1 MSCPSKVG
9 LGDNVVFS
17 ICTHDPDT
25 GVLAD
30 ADGAPAYRVYEQET
44 PTAILTGSMSKLD
57 NPNTTGFYSELLA
70 CTVPNGFELDKTY
83 TIYIEA
89 TVDSDTGGICFAFNI
104 RIRLIGYWN
113 FNANNWSFNY
123 NARIKAFNF
132 NANSKAFN
140 FNARATPGV

>member
-1 MSCPSKVG
+1 MGCPSKVG
-9 LGDNVVFS
+9 LGDSVVFS

-25 GVLAD
+25 GVLTD
-30 ADGAPAYRVYEQET
+30 ADGAPAYRVYEEET
-44 PTAILTGSMSKLD
+44 ATAILTGSMAKLD
-57 NPNTTGFYSELLA
+57 NANTTGFYSELLA

-89 TVDSDTGGICFAFNI
+89 TVDSDTGGMCFAFNI
-104 RIRLIGYWN
+104 RIQLIGYWN
-113 FNANNWSFNY
+113 FNANNRSFNY